1 MRKITATIAA
11 AATALT
17 LTACSTTDATTTPP
31 VTVTV
36 TTEVKPQP
44 TGDLVQQFRQHGLMT
59 IGLTDDVLRESG
71 ESMCEARDVG
81 ASHYMVKSVASDH
94 LADFYDSYEIE
105 TIMGIWYDNLC
116 PEHSTN

>member
-17 LTACSTTDATTTPP
+17 LTACGTTDATTTPTA
-31 VTVTV
+31 TVTV
-36 TTEVKPQP
+36 TTEAKPRP

-59 IGLTDDVLRESG
+59 IGLTDELLRETG

-81 ASHYMVKSVASDH
+81 ASHRMVKSIVTDH
-94 LADFYDSYEIE
+94 MTDFYDSYELE

>member
-17 LTACSTTDATTTPP
+17 LTACSTTGTTTTPTA
-31 VTVTV
+31 TVTV
-36 TTEVKPQP
+36 TTEAKPQP
-44 TGDLVQQFRQHGLMT
+44 TGDLPQQFRQHGLMT
-59 IGLTDDVLRESG
+59 IGLTDDILRETG
-71 ESMCEARDVG
+71 ESMCKARDVG
-81 ASHYMVKSVASDH
+81 ASHRMVKSVASDH
-94 LADFYDSYEIE
+94 LADFYDSQEIE

>member
-1 MRKITATIAA
+1 MRKITAAIAA

-17 LTACSTTDATTTPP
+17 LTACSTTGTTTTPTA
-31 VTVTV
+31 TVTV
-36 TTEVKPQP
+36 TTEAKPQP
-44 TGDLVQQFRQHGLMT
+44 TGDLPQQFRQHGLMT
-59 IGLTDDVLRESG
+59 IGLTDDVLRGTG
-71 ESMCEARDVG
+71 ESICEARDVG
-81 ASHYMVKSVASDH
+81 ASHRTVKAVATDH